1 MSSTSQSMVGTDR
14 EPTAGLGRPVLTTI
28 DAIAQSL
35 AIGPVFSAALIG
47 ALIASASG
55 PVAPLAV
62 LLGAAG
68 MLVVAWVITLYARR
82 YADAGA
88 IYEYIRHAV
97 NPTSGI
103 FAAGIYCIGTLF
115 LGGAGIYLV
124 LGLIGS
130 STLST
135 IFGWQVPWW
144 LCAVGAAL
152 LVFAV
157 NHIGVQVTTRVQLM
171 LTALSLVPLLLLA
184 LVIITTGG
192 AQGNTIEVFNGGN
205 APASALFRGL
215 LFAVTLFIGFEAS
228 ASLGEET
235 TDPYRSIPR
244 AIFGTVAIA
253 AVFYLVMIYA
263 SAIGFGVTQIDA
275 WASDSA
281 PLSTLARRY
290 VGGWLAVLIDI
301 ALVVDMLA
309 VASAFTATSSRGYFA
324 LARNRL
330 LPAVFAR
337 TSRFG
342 TPLGGNV
349 VVLVAALLLSGATLL
364 SGIDPLTAFGITA
377 TVGALLVEAIYI
389 GLALAAVRLL
399 RDDSAP
405 WWQWLLLVV
414 AVIAPGLGIYGS
426 LVPFPVWP
434 LNIAVYAALA
444 SMLVVGLWTLA
455 LRRQAPGRMDDL
467 RAVRSDRL
475 ELEHPGIGGTAAS

>member
-1 MSSTSQSMVGTDR
+1 MSSTSQSKVGTDR
-14 EPTAGLGRPVLTTI
+14 QPTAGLGRPVLTTI

-35 AIGPVFSAALIG
+35 AIGPVFSAALLG
-47 ALIASASG
+47 ALIANAAG

-82 YADAGA
+82 YAGAGA
-88 IYEYIRHAV
+88 IYEYVRHAI
-97 NPTSGI
+97 NPTAGA
-103 FAAGIYCIGTLF
+103 FAAGIYCLGTLL

-130 STLST
+130 STLSA

-144 LCAVGAAL
+144 CCAVGAAL

-205 APASALFRGL
+205 APVSALFRGL

-235 TDPYRSIPR
+235 ADPYRSIPR

-263 SAIGFGVTQIDA
+263 SAIGFGVTQIDQ
-275 WASDSA
+275 WASDST

-309 VASAFTATSSRGYFA
+309 VASAFTATSARGYFA

-330 LPAVFAR
+330 LPAVFVH

-342 TPLGGNV
+342 TPLGGNA
-349 VVLVAALLLSGATLL
+349 VVLLAALLLSGVTLL

-377 TVGALLVEAIYI
+377 TAGALLVEAMYI

-399 RDDSAP
+399 RDDLAP

-426 LVPFPVWP
+426 LVPFPAWP

-444 SMLVVGLWTLA
+444 SMLLVGLWTLA
-455 LRRQAPGRMDDL
+455 LRRLAPDRLSDL

-475 ELEHPGIGGTAAS
+475 ELEHPGIAGTAAS